1 MLKKNILYGNVDF
14 KELAK
19 KNEKGYKIE
28 IKDKKPWVTY
38 VLIAVNILVWLLIEI
53 YARSKGVDSSSLLVD
68 FGAKEN
74 THIMMGEYWR
84 FVTPMFLHNG
94 ITHLVVNSYS
104 LYVLGTTVE
113 MIMGKGRFLFIYLMA
128 GLTGAIFGLLG
139 ALIYYGT
146 EHRELFKKGFG
157 RGILTTLLIN
167 IVYGLS
173 VPRIDNFGHFGGLLG
188 GFLAS
193 GVVGLPSFRRSLK
206 KKTVLWLQR
215 L

>member
-1 MLKKNILYGNVDF
+1 
-14 KELAK
+14 LAK

-104 LYVLGTTVE
+104 LYVSE
-113 MIMGKGRFLFIYLMA
+113 
-128 GLTGAIFGLLG
+128 LL
-139 ALIYYGT
+139 
-146 EHRELFKKGFG
+146 
-157 RGILTTLLIN
+157 
-167 IVYGLS
+167 
-173 VPRIDNFGHFGGLLG
+173 
-188 GFLAS
+188 
-193 GVVGLPSFRRSLK
+193 LK
-206 KKTVLWLQR
+206 
-215 L
+215 

>member
-1 MLKKNILYGNVDF
+1 
-14 KELAK
+14 
-19 KNEKGYKIE
+19 
-28 IKDKKPWVTY
+28 
-38 VLIAVNILVWLLIEI
+38 
-53 YARSKGVDSSSLLVD
+53 
-68 FGAKEN
+68 
-74 THIMMGEYWR
+74 
-84 FVTPMFLHNG
+84 MFLHNG

-128 GLTGAIFGLLG
+128 GLNGQYSKLHFFNSAVSRASGAIFGLLG

-193 GVVGLPSFRRSLK
+193 GLSDCLLSAGL
-206 KKTVLWLQR
+206 
-215 L
+215 